1 MKANKN
7 QIERALDAPSA
18 DIRIFVLHGPDEAGS
33 AALAK
38 RIERA
43 MGEGAERI
51 DLDGPGLKGDPARL
65 ADEAAAFSMF
75 GDKRW
80 IRISQAGDEIAPA
93 VEALLEAPQAGNPVV
108 LIAGNLKTTGAVL
121 KLCLASPA
129 AMAFA
134 SYAPEGRDAD
144 QVAVAMARELGL
156 RLAPDAAR
164 QLSDVT
170 GGDRGQMG
178 GELEKIALYLDAAP
192 DRPADAGLEELD
204 VLLAGPVEDNLGALV
219 NAVLSGDLPRM
230 TSELQRA
237 RSLGASLMGM
247 TRLLSARAVLL
258 AGIRA
263 HVERGGS
270 VDAAVESA
278 GKAVFWKDKGAVA
291 RQTRIWTSEHIARL
305 LHRLNEA
312 ERASRSPLGELQI
325 EHEMLNIARQAA
337 RAR

>member
-18 DIRIFVLHGPDEAGS
+18 NIRIFVLHGPDEAGS

-278 GKAVFWKDKGAVA
+278 GKAVFWKDKGAVT

>member
-278 GKAVFWKDKGAVA
+278 GKAVFWKDKGAVT

>member
-43 MGEGAERI
+43 MGENAERI

-108 LIAGNLKTTGAVL
+108 LIAGNLKATGAVL

-204 VLLAGPVEDNLGALV
+204 ALLAGPVEDNLGALV

-278 GKAVFWKDKGAVA
+278 GKAVFWKDKGAVT

>member
-108 LIAGNLKTTGAVL
+108 LIAGNLKATGAVL

-204 VLLAGPVEDNLGALV
+204 ALLAGPVEDNLGALV

-278 GKAVFWKDKGAVA
+278 GKAVFWKDKGAVT